1 MADHYKIF
9 IALVN
14 LMAGSAIFI
23 YTQNVQK
30 AFSFPY
36 IKHVKHYIVYYNI
49 LIFLLLVT
57 KYYDVNVSLEGLSGY
72 VPAMVKVVDLVFS
85 LTFIGMAFAVFSFYN
100 GIRGNK
106 VKQRIITIIRIFVL
120 FTICSYFI
128 YIFITP
134 QSAVYKWISIVLES
148 IGDLFFILQL
158 VVMTAILLYSR
169 RVENPLEAKMVRFYP
184 VLYFIGF
191 VSFFILY
198 LLPAG
203 FRLYLLFPLLFY
215 CNIIPVIW
223 LRFYFLRFA
232 NDSLVIVADKGLR
245 NTIFNKY
252 NISKREQEIIELL
265 LEGNSNKEITQK
277 LFISLHTV
285 KNHIYNIYQK
295 MGIKSRYQLLNVF
308 IQK

>member
-23 YTQNVQK
+23 YTHNVQK
-30 AFSFPY
+30 TFSFSY
-36 IKHVKHYIVYYNI
+36 IRHVKHYIVYYNI

-57 KYYDVNVSLEGLSGY
+57 KYYDVNVSLEALSGY
-72 VPAMVKVVDLVFS
+72 IPVMVKFVELIFS

-100 GIRGNK
+100 GIRGRK
-106 VKQRIITIIRIFVL
+106 VNHKIIKFIRVFLILTVFGYIV
-120 FTICSYFI
+120 
-128 YIFITP
+128 YIFINP
-134 QSAVYKWISIVLES
+134 QTAAYKWISIVLES
-148 IGDLFFILQL
+148 IGDLFFILQ
-158 VVMTAILLYSR
+158 VVILTAMFLYSKR
-169 RVENPLEAKMVRFYP
+169 IENPLEAKMVRFYP

-232 NDSLVIVADKGLR
+232 QDSLVIVFDNDLR
-245 NTIFNKY
+245 DTIFKKY

-295 MGIKSRYQLLNVF
+295 MGIKSRYQLLNMF